1 MPSSEVEIDVVRG
14 PRITMSLVVPLVV
27 ALAVLVFWV
36 FWLLLLLTLLLL
48 LLLLLLVVV
57 TTLLLL
63 LLLLPGGL
71 LPMPLLLL
79 LLTLLLALF
88 GDVECPSSL
97 SGGVVEPVLHE
108 VLLLPELVPRMG
120 SQPVVT
126 EEEFGE
132 QDRLIST
139 RAAWHSSIGSSSLIL

>member
-14 PRITMSLVVPLVV
+14 PRITISLVVPL
-27 ALAVLVFWV
+27 ALAVLVLLLLLL
-36 FWLLLLLTLLLL
+36 LLLLLTLLLL
-48 LLLLLLVVV
+48 TTVTLLL
-57 TTLLLL
+57 LLLL

-71 LPMPLLLL
+71 LPLLWIPLLVL
-79 LLTLLLALF
+79 LLTLLLVVVVLF

-120 SQPVVT
+120 SQPVT
-126 EEEFGE
+126 EEFGE

-139 RAAWHSSIGSSSLIL
+139 RAALHSSIGSSSLIL

>member
-14 PRITMSLVVPLVV
+14 PRITISLVVPL
-27 ALAVLVFWV
+27 ALAVLVLLLLL
-36 FWLLLLLTLLLL
+36 LLLLLTLLLL
-48 LLLLLLVVV
+48 TAV
-57 TTLLLL
+57 TLLLL

-71 LPMPLLLL
+71 LPLLWIPLLVL
-79 LLTLLLALF
+79 LLTLLLVVVVLF

-120 SQPVVT
+120 SQPVT
-126 EEEFGE
+126 EEFGE

-139 RAAWHSSIGSSSLIL
+139 RAALHSSIGSSSLIL

>member
-1 MPSSEVEIDVVRG
+1 MPMPSSEVEIDVVRG
-14 PRITMSLVVPLVV
+14 PRITMSLVVPL

-36 FWLLLLLTLLLL
+36 LLLLLLLTLLLL
-48 LLLLLLVVV
+48 LLLLLLLVV

-63 LLLLPGGL
+63 LLLVLLPGGL

-79 LLTLLLALF
+79 LLTLLALF

-120 SQPVVT
+120 SQPVVA
-126 EEEFGE
+126 EEFGE

>member
-48 LLLLLLVVV
+48 LLLLLVVV
-57 TTLLLL
+57 TTLLL

>member
-36 FWLLLLLTLLLL
+36 FWLLLLLTLLL

>member
-48 LLLLLLVVV
+48 LLLLLVVV
-57 TTLLLL
+57 TT